1 MFSICYALIGE
12 LGMLLRVGP
21 SMVATYWPAAG
32 FGAAAACFC
41 RRAQWRKLLVAMF
54 VGCVLGDLRHDPV
67 IANVGY
73 AVANSAEAFGF
84 AFVMQYWYSR
94 WRTSHTNTAVRIPAM
109 FVVGLIATTA
119 SAFIGVTVT
128 NLSFDGDYLAQLRT
142 WIAGDLTGISLVLPI
157 ASHITLRSQRT
168 RRMNAELAI
177 ATTALVGVSVLLTF
191 GSTAP
196 HVGYVHYLVLPPL
209 VWTAIRVGPKETSIA
224 VAVFGGLLMIGTA
237 HGFGPWAAGAA
248 VSDGEVFAAQVFLI
262 AVVLTAMGVAR
273 STEDRRMAALRQ
285 LETER
290 ALSERELEVAALA
303 ADRERQRLESQ
314 LLHSQRLEALGRLAG
329 GVAHDFNNL
338 LGVIRN
344 YASLVSRHPD
354 LTAELRSDVQH
365 IEHAAGRG
373 AELTRE
379 LLLFSRGD
387 PEAGGTADAALVART
402 VVRLL
407 SRSLGATIDL
417 RLAVAGSTHAKISS
431 ARLEQALINL
441 VINARDAIV
450 GSGLIDIVVSGQG
463 DTVAVSVADTGS
475 GMSPEIVERVFEPFF
490 TTKGPGEGSGLGLST
505 VYGIV
510 ERAGGRVRIDSTPG
524 RGTTVTLELLVAA
537 RDLDEP
543 RTLNA
548 IDDEG
553 IVAVV
558 DDDRDLLALTVRLLE
573 AEGIDAVGFGS
584 GAEMLAATARA
595 GTAPRVLVTD
605 VVMPALTGPQL
616 ADQLW
621 RRFPNLP
628 VVFVSGYAP
637 PDSVHLDDVRATF
650 LAKPFDAAQLAA
662 AIRARE
668 ASGAP
673 SLAERQRTPDRSVQ
687 VGAN

>member
-1 MFSICYALIGE
+1 MRLRRWPWWAFPLFSIYYALLSE
-12 LGMLLRVGP
+12 LGMWLRVEP

-32 FGAAAACFC
+32 LGAAAACFC
-41 RRAQWRKLLVAMF
+41 RRDQWRLLFVAMF
-54 VGCVLGDLRHDPV
+54 AGCVLGDLRHDPFV
-67 IANVGY
+67 ANLGY
-73 AVANSAEAFGF
+73 AVANCVESFGF
-84 AFVMQYWYSR
+84 AFLMQHWYLR
-94 WRTSHTNTAVRIPAM
+94 WRTSHTNTALRIPAM
-109 FVVGLIATTA
+109 FVVGVIATLA
-119 SAFIGVTVT
+119 SGLIGVTVT
-128 NLSFDGDYLAQLRT
+128 NLTFGGSYFHQFRT
-142 WIAGDLTGISLVLPI
+142 WMAGDLTGIVLMMPI
-157 ASHITLRSQRT
+157 ASHLTLRTQRT
-168 RRMNAELAI
+168 RRMNTELSIAAAI
-177 ATTALVGVSVLLTF
+177 LVGVSMLLTF

-196 HVGYVHYLVLPPL
+196 HVAYVHYLVLPPL
-209 VWTAIRVGPKETSIA
+209 IWMAIRVGPKETSIA
-224 VAVFGGLLMIGTA
+224 IAVFGGLLMIGTA
-237 HGFGPWAAGAA
+237 RGFGPWAVGPA
-248 VSDGEVFAAQVFLI
+248 VSDSEVFAAQVFLI

-290 ALSERELEVAALA
+290 ALSERELDVAALA

-344 YASLVSRHPD
+344 YASLVARHPD
-354 LTAELRSDVQH
+354 LTTELRADVQH

-387 PEAGGTADAALVART
+387 PEAGGTADAAFVART

-417 RLAVAGSTHAKISS
+417 RLAIAGKTNAKISS

-441 VINARDAIV
+441 VINARDAIS

-463 DTVAVSVADTGS
+463 DTISVAVADTGS

-510 ERAGGRVRIDSTPG
+510 ERAGGRVRIDSIPG
-524 RGTTVTLELLVAA
+524 RGTTVTLELLAA
-537 RDLDEP
+537 ACDLDEP

-595 GTAPRVLVTD
+595 GIAPRVLVTD
-605 VVMPALTGPQL
+605 VVMPTLTGPQL

-621 RRFPNLP
+621 RRFPNVP

-637 PDSVHLDDVRATF
+637 PDSVQHDDHRATF
-650 LAKPFDAAQLAA
+650 LAKPFDAEQLAA
-662 AIRARE
+662 AIRARQ
-668 ASGAP
+668 ANPAQPAP
-673 SLAERQRTPDRSVQ
+673 A
-687 VGAN
+687 